1 MKKGVN
7 SYAFIAMAGILWS
20 TLGLFGNILMERGLS
35 SEQVAFT
42 RLFIGFIVLSLYS
55 LIRRPEVLKINLK
68 GLLYCGAIG
77 IICQGLFNK
86 CYFKAVEVT
95 GVSIAAVLIRR
106 PEVLKINL
114 KGLLYCGAIGIIC
127 QGLFNKCYFKA
138 VEVTGVSIAA
148 VLLYTSPLF
157 LAVFSKIVYKEKMTR
172 AKIISLILCCI
183 GAIMAVTGGVL
194 DLEGIN
200 TYGFLAVFSK
210 IVYKEKMTRAKIIS
224 LILCCIGAIMAV
236 TGGVLDLEGINTY
249 GIIMGIMAAITYAL
263 MPIISK
269 NALKEFSSETILIY
283 GFLFG
288 AMFMI
293 PSAKP
298 VEMMGFVTNMN
309 VLPYMILLGVF
320 PAAMAYIFYAEGIA
334 RGCELSIVGV
344 VASVEL
350 IAASIIGWAVVGEVF
365 TIGKAIGVA
374 IMFISA
380 FTAVAGNKEVETESV
395 EEMEAEAYVG

>member
-7 SYAFIAMAGILWS
+7 SYVFIAMAGILWS
-20 TLGLFGNILMERGLS
+20 TLGLFGNMLMERGLS

-55 LIRRPEVLKINLK
+55 LIRRPKVLKINLK
-68 GLLYCGAIG
+68 C
-77 IICQGLFNK
+77 
-86 CYFKAVEVT
+86 
-95 GVSIAAVLIRR
+95 
-106 PEVLKINL
+106 
-114 KGLLYCGAIGIIC
+114 LLYCGAIGIIC

-194 DLEGIN
+194 DL
-200 TYGFLAVFSK
+200 
-210 IVYKEKMTRAKIIS
+210 KE
-224 LILCCIGAIMAV
+224 
-236 TGGVLDLEGINTY
+236 INTY

-288 AMFMI
+288 AIFMI

-298 VEMMGFVTNMN
+298 VEMIGFVTDMN

-350 IAASIIGWAVVGEVF
+350 IAASIIGWTVVGEVF

-374 IMFISA
+374 IMFVSA
-380 FTAVAGNKEVETESV
+380 FTAVAGNKEVETEVV

>member
-7 SYAFIAMAGILWS
+7 SYVFIAMAGILWS
-20 TLGLFGNILMERGLS
+20 TLGLFGNMLMERGLS

-68 GLLYCGAIG
+68 C
-77 IICQGLFNK
+77 
-86 CYFKAVEVT
+86 
-95 GVSIAAVLIRR
+95 
-106 PEVLKINL
+106 
-114 KGLLYCGAIGIIC
+114 LLYCGAIGIIC

-172 AKIISLILCCI
+172 AKIISLTLCCI

-194 DLEGIN
+194 DL
-200 TYGFLAVFSK
+200 K
-210 IVYKEKMTRAKIIS
+210 
-224 LILCCIGAIMAV
+224 
-236 TGGVLDLEGINTY
+236 GINTY

-288 AMFMI
+288 AIFMI

-298 VEMMGFVTNMN
+298 VEMIGFVTDMN

-350 IAASIIGWAVVGEVF
+350 IAASIIGWTVVGEVF

-374 IMFISA
+374 IMFVSA
-380 FTAVAGNKEVETESV
+380 FTAVAGNKVETEVV

>member
-7 SYAFIAMAGILWS
+7 SYVFIAMAGILWS
-20 TLGLFGNILMERGLS
+20 TLGLFGNMLMERGLS

-68 GLLYCGAIG
+68 C
-77 IICQGLFNK
+77 
-86 CYFKAVEVT
+86 
-95 GVSIAAVLIRR
+95 
-106 PEVLKINL
+106 
-114 KGLLYCGAIGIIC
+114 LLYCGAIGIIC

-194 DLEGIN
+194 DL
-200 TYGFLAVFSK
+200 
-210 IVYKEKMTRAKIIS
+210 KE
-224 LILCCIGAIMAV
+224 
-236 TGGVLDLEGINTY
+236 INTY

-288 AMFMI
+288 AIFMI

-298 VEMMGFVTNMN
+298 VEMIGFVTDMN

-350 IAASIIGWAVVGEVF
+350 IAASIIGWTVVGEVF

-374 IMFISA
+374 IMFVSA
-380 FTAVAGNKEVETESV
+380 FTAVAGNKEVETEVV

>member
-1 MKKGVN
+1 MAHILLIKYYVINKIGGGKDMKKGVN

-95 GVSIAAVLIRR
+95 GVSIAAVL
-106 PEVLKINL
+106 
-114 KGLLYCGAIGIIC
+114 
-127 QGLFNKCYFKA
+127 
-138 VEVTGVSIAA
+138 
-148 VLLYTSPLF
+148 LYTSPLF

-172 AKIISLILCCI
+172 AKI
-183 GAIMAVTGGVL
+183 V
-194 DLEGIN
+194 
-200 TYGFLAVFSK
+200 
-210 IVYKEKMTRAKIIS
+210 S

-288 AMFMI
+288 SMFMI

-350 IAASIIGWAVVGEVF
+350 IAASIIGWTVVGEVF
-365 TIGKAIGVA
+365 AVGKAIGVA

-380 FTAVAGNKEVETESV
+380 FTAVAGNKEVEAESV

>member
-20 TLGLFGNILMERGLS
+20 TLGLFGDMLMNRGLS

-95 GVSIAAVLIRR
+95 GVSV
-106 PEVLKINL
+106 
-114 KGLLYCGAIGIIC
+114 
-127 QGLFNKCYFKA
+127 
-138 VEVTGVSIAA
+138 AA

-172 AKIISLILCCI
+172 AKIISLILCC
-183 GAIMAVTGGVL
+183 V
-194 DLEGIN
+194 
-200 TYGFLAVFSK
+200 
-210 IVYKEKMTRAKIIS
+210 
-224 LILCCIGAIMAV
+224 GAIMAV

-288 AMFMI
+288 AIFMI

-298 VEMMGFVTNMN
+298 IEMIGFVTNMN
-309 VLPYMILLGVF
+309 VLPYMVLLGVF

-350 IAASIIGWAVVGEVF
+350 IAASIIGWTVVGEVF
-365 TIGKAIGVA
+365 TIGKVIGVA

-380 FTAVAGNKEVETESV
+380 FTAVVGTKEVESDPT